1 MNRSKHP
8 DRPFRRSKTAT
19 DTTRNHRRYRVEAA
33 WLSYPDTPSSFST
46 QDEAQAN
53 RRADQWADRGAYVI
67 VEWHPGDLR
76 WRTLYEL
83 DGPARVTARREAA
96 QARHEAAQR
105 ARDAART
112 AQDTRTRAE
121 RREAALARIE
131 RVMVMPP
138 VPREATGRTT
148 ARHTAGGGR

>member
-8 DRPFRRSKTAT
+8 DRAPYKRRKTNS
-19 DTTRNHRRYRVEAA
+19 DTTRNFRCYRVEAA
-33 WLSYPDTPSSFST
+33 WLRYPDTPSTVHT
-46 QDEAQAN
+46 QDEAQAD
-53 RRADQWADRGAYVI
+53 RRAEQWADRGAYVI

-83 DGPARVTARREAA
+83 DGPARVTAR
-96 QARHEAAQR
+96 HEAAQR

-112 AQDTRTRAE
+112 AQATRTRAE

-148 ARHTAGGGR
+148 ARHTTGGRR